1 MVIGIPAG
9 KKAIAAPAPPSLE
22 TELAFEIV
30 VNFLACSIEILE

>member
-22 TELAFEIV
+22 TELA
-30 VNFLACSIEILE
+30 LR